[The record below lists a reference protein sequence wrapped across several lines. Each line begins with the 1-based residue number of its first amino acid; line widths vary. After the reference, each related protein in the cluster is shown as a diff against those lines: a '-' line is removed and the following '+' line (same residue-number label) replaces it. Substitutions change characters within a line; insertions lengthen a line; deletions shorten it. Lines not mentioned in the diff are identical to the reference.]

1 MGGVI
6 MIRFPRRSTLLY
18 SATTVLVVATA
29 ISCGKKDKKSG
40 GSIGA
45 PQAYPPTKT
54 VTPTQLVNSSGT
66 SSLVE
71 QAYKST
77 LSDDISSLQVTQHDA
92 LSGTPVEPST
102 DAEKN
107 TAMADL
113 KSRLF
118 SEGPT
123 NLLKLIKNV
132 DARMAEYDQRVSGSE
147 SAPSCLSSTPVDLSS
162 VFSVP
167 AASGTTTL
175 PIYGQCRDSINGL
188 TLIFGKKDTDWYLVD
203 GATKDTDGS
212 ASCVASMVKISGTT
226 DATRVV
232 DGHMVV
238 TYKAMTNNFTGST
251 TLMHFKSDVAAG
263 TLEFTAGGV
272 NIGYNQV
279 HAKSDANYLY
289 LLYQNS
295 ASSSAGTLYHAC
307 FKASDLTLASS
318 INDCTSL
325 KNSLSLVSLGTK
337 AIGSSG
343 GQTIPPTD
351 ANNVDLTQL
360 VTNYCDKLGTA
371 FSEVP
376 AFGLK

>member
-1 MGGVI
+1 
-6 MIRFPRRSTLLY
+6 MILSRRGTLICGAVTLL
-18 SATTVLVVATA
+18 ATA
-29 ISCGKKDKKSG
+29 GFVSCGKKDKKSG

-54 VTPTQLVNSSGT
+54 VTPSKLVTSSGT
-66 SSLVE
+66 SSLVDDV
-71 QAYKST
+71 YRST
-77 LSDDISSLQVTQHDA
+77 LSDDISNLNVSHGYQMA
-92 LSGTPVEPST
+92 GTPVEPT
-102 DAEKN
+102 TEADKTA
-107 TAMADL
+107 AMAEL

-147 SAPSCLSSTPVDLSS
+147 TAPSCLSSTPVDLSS

-167 AASGTTTL
+167 AASGTTTIPL
-175 PIYGQCRDSINGL
+175 YGQCRDSISGL
-188 TLIFGKKDTDWYLVD
+188 TLIFGKKDNDWYLVD

-212 ASCVASMVKISGTT
+212 ANCVASMVKISGTA
-226 DATRVV
+226 DSDRVV

-238 TYKAMTNNFTGST
+238 TYKAATNNFSGST

-272 NIGYNQV
+272 GIGYNQV
-279 HAKSDANYLY
+279 HAKSNATNLY
-289 LLYQNS
+289 LVYQSS
-295 ASSSAGTLYHAC
+295 ATSSAGTLYHAC

-318 INDCTSL
+318 ISDCDSL
-325 KNSLSLVSLGTK
+325 KSSLSLVTLGTK
-337 AIGSSG
+337 AVGTSAPPAGSV
-343 GQTIPPTD
+343 PATD

-360 VTNYCDKLGTA
+360 VTNYCDKLGSA
-371 FSEVP
+371 FTSVP